1 LREMER
7 HPAPRP
13 SYVYFIDVV
22 PLTTDLIAGMENHEL
37 LAMPYLGQHRLREIR
52 RLIPYQPTE
61 VLAGWVGEGV

>member
-1 LREMER
+1 
-7 HPAPRP
+7 
-13 SYVYFIDVV
+13 VYFIDVV